1 MISTIRNDFLWFK
14 ITKILKICLKKS
26 HPRSLLFKPKLF
38 QLYPWFLHFL
48 LWRIDVR
55 KQYDVI
61 FGLPSTSAENPVGN
75 SLSWCPSSKTVIRTS
90 FLAKM
95 TWGRLPPWKKTFGY
109 VIINLA
115 CFFPK
120 TVCNTDKFG
129 TLIDI
134 IE

>member
-1 MISTIRNDFLWFK
+1 MSVVEDGDSNLVLGK
-14 ITKILKICLKKS
+14 N
-26 HPRSLLFKPKLF
+26 
-38 QLYPWFLHFL
+38 
-48 LWRIDVR
+48 DVR
-55 KQYDVI
+55 TTAALK
-61 FGLPSTSAENPVGN
+61 
-75 SLSWCPSSKTVIRTS
+75 
-90 FLAKM
+90 
-95 TWGRLPPWKKTFGY
+95 KKTFGY